1 MQKIVVATRNP
12 GKIIEIRA
20 ALAELPFEITG
31 LPDQNLPDVE
41 ETGETFQENAII
53 KARQYCLFTG
63 EYCLAD
69 DSGLEVDALGGAP
82 GVFSARYAGEGAADS
97 ENNKKLLGAMQKVL
111 PVERTARFRSV
122 LAFAGPDE
130 SLIVADGICEGIILS
145 EPKGNG
151 GFGYDPL
158 FYVPDKGK
166 TMAEMTLEE
175 KNNSSH
181 RGKALKALKD
191 KLLQRWG

>member
-111 PVERTARFRSV
+111 PNRRTARFRSV
-122 LAFAGPDE
+122 LAFAGPDA
-130 SLIVADGICEGIILS
+130 SLIVADGICEGIILL